1 LIKSSVIEPIFDVR
15 PSIFLIKSSV
25 IEPIFD
31 VRPSIFLIKSSV
43 IEPIF
48 DVRPS
53 IFDDWA
59 LVQAK
64 ICDPSKIKRGRNIGI
79 VFAKI
84 KNGNFD
90 YSKITF

>member
-15 PSIFLIKSSV
+15 PSIFL
-25 IEPIFD
+25 
-31 VRPSIFLIKSSV
+31 IFLIKSSV